1 MIPIGAAGL
10 VTANI
15 NCNLRP
21 LEPKMMSQP
30 PNIVLDPNVSENPS
44 RGASPNGPPTPSTPV
59 VHLLSK
65 PKSSQDAHITQTHPT
80 PSSDPSPS
88 DYLQTQP
95 LQFAT
100 LVPRPLSAPSNM
112 APSPNQLALSA
123 EVDPSIVEALKSSK
137 DRLYVLKLAESME
150 ELIRE
155 RPVGSRIDLRPA
167 SSYQRL
173 LVHRCAGYY
182 NLLQEPLPHTIGV
195 ITTTESRM

>member
-1 MIPIGAAGL
+1 
-10 VTANI
+10 
-15 NCNLRP
+15 
-21 LEPKMMSQP
+21 MSQP
-30 PNIVLDPNVSENPS
+30 PNIVLDPNISENQS

-65 PKSSQDAHITQTHPT
+65 LKSSQDAHINQPHHP
-80 PSSDPSPS
+80 PSSDLSPS
-88 DYLQTQP
+88 DQLQTQP
-95 LQFAT
+95 MQFAS

-112 APSPNQLALSA
+112 APSPSQLDVPA

-182 NLLQEPLPHTIGV
+182 NLQQEPLPHTIGV
-195 ITTTESRM
+195 ITTPESRM

>member
-1 MIPIGAAGL
+1 MSIGAIRL

-15 NCNLRP
+15 DCNLRL
-21 LEPKMMSQP
+21 LERKMISQP
-30 PNIVLDPNVSENPS
+30 PNIVLESNISENPS

-65 PKSSQDAHITQTHPT
+65 PRPSQETHIIQPLHL
-80 PSSDPSPS
+80 PSSDLSPS
-88 DYLQTQP
+88 DQLQTHP
-95 LQFAT
+95 LQFAS

-112 APSPNQLALSA
+112 APSPSQLAVVPD
-123 EVDPSIVEALKSSK
+123 VDAPIVEALKSSK

-155 RPVGSRIDLRPA
+155 RPAGSRIDLRPA

-182 NLLQEPLPHTIGV
+182 NLQQEPLPHTIGV
-195 ITTTESRM
+195 MTTLESRM

>member
-1 MIPIGAAGL
+1 MF
-10 VTANI
+10 
-15 NCNLRP
+15 
-21 LEPKMMSQP
+21 QP
-30 PNIVLDPNVSENPS
+30 PNIVLDPTILENPS
-44 RGASPNGPPTPSTPV
+44 HGASPNGPPTPSTPV

-65 PKSSQDAHITQTHPT
+65 PRPSQDTPIIQPLHP
-80 PSSDPSPS
+80 PSSDLSPS
-88 DYLQTQP
+88 GQLQTQP
-95 LQFAT
+95 LQFAS

-112 APSPNQLALSA
+112 APSPNQLADFV

-182 NLLQEPLPHTIGV
+182 NLQQEPFPQTIGV
-195 ITTTESRM
+195 ITTPESRM

>member
-1 MIPIGAAGL
+1 MI
-10 VTANI
+10 
-15 NCNLRP
+15 
-21 LEPKMMSQP
+21 SHP
-30 PNIVLDPNVSENPS
+30 PNIVLDSNISENPS

-65 PKSSQDAHITQTHPT
+65 PRPSQDIPI
-80 PSSDPSPS
+80 
-88 DYLQTQP
+88 TQP
-95 LQFAT
+95 LHPPPSDLSQPDQLQTHHLQFAS

-112 APSPNQLALSA
+112 APSPSQLAISA

-182 NLLQEPLPHTIGV
+182 NLHQEPLPHTIGV
-195 ITTTESRM
+195 IMTQESRM

>member
-1 MIPIGAAGL
+1 
-10 VTANI
+10 
-15 NCNLRP
+15 
-21 LEPKMMSQP
+21 MMSQP
-30 PNIVLDPNVSENPS
+30 PNIVLDSNVSDNPS

-65 PKSSQDAHITQTHPT
+65 PRPSQDTPITQPLHP
-80 PSSDPSPS
+80 PSSDLSPS
-88 DYLQTQP
+88 DQLQTQP
-95 LQFAT
+95 LHFAS

-112 APSPNQLALSA
+112 APQLAVPA

-155 RPVGSRIDLRPA
+155 RSVGLRLDLRPA

-182 NLLQEPLPHTIGV
+182 NLQQEPLPHTIGV
-195 ITTTESRM
+195 IMTPESRM

>member
-1 MIPIGAAGL
+1 
-10 VTANI
+10 
-15 NCNLRP
+15 
-21 LEPKMMSQP
+21 MMSQP
-30 PNIVLDPNVSENPS
+30 PNIVLDPNMSENPS

-65 PKSSQDAHITQTHPT
+65 PKPLQDTSIAQPFHP
-80 PSSDPSPS
+80 PSSDLSPS
-88 DYLQTQP
+88 DQP
-95 LQFAT
+95 QSQALQFAS

-112 APSPNQLALSA
+112 APSPTQLAVGVPT

-137 DRLYVLKLAESME
+137 DRLYVLKLAELME

-182 NLLQEPLPHTIGV
+182 NLQQEPLPHTIGV
-195 ITTTESRM
+195 ITTPESRM